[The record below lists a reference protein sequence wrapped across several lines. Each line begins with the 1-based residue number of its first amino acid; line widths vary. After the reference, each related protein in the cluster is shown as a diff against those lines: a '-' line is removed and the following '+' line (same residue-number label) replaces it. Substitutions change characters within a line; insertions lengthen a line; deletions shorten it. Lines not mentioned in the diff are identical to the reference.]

1 MNTNKLGLARM
12 LKNKIETILETK
24 ILSITSNVEKTG
36 YVVTL
41 NDSTVLTFNTHSINV
56 LCGVLN
62 KKTSLI

>member
-1 MNTNKLGLARM
+1 MKTSKLGLARM
-12 LKNKIETILETK
+12 LKNRIETILETK
-24 ILSITSNVEKTG
+24 ILSIKSNADKTG

-41 NDSTVLTFNTHSINV
+41 NNSDVLTFSTHSINV